1 MIEIKKEKRK
11 KKKYNMIKKIN
22 LIIIL
27 IIFTTI
33 SSVSLA
39 QEKADCSKIKTNTGS
54 GWLKKAMCKKGS
66 DKLDADGNF
75 KKGTFN
81 IFKKLKKN

>member
-1 MIEIKKEKRK
+1 MFKNIT
-11 KKKYNMIKKIN
+11 

-27 IIFTTI
+27 ILFTTI
-33 SSVSLA
+33 ASVSFA
-39 QEKADCSKIKTNTGS
+39 EEKADCSKIKTNSAS
-54 GWLKKAMCKKGS
+54 GWLKKSMCKKGS
-66 DKLDADGNF
+66 DKLDKDGNF